1 MPKRVGF
8 LMDQIADP
16 ENLRLAFYKAA
27 KGRQLK
33 DEVKTYRNN
42 LDSNLHLLHKQFL
55 MGILPVGQYHYF
67 TIHDPKER
75 IICAASFNERVM
87 HHAIM
92 NICHPIFERFL
103 IYDTYATRIGKG
115 QFAALDRAK
124 IYAKQYTWFCKMDIR
139 KYFDSIDHS
148 ILFEK
153 LQSIFKDPHLLELF
167 RRIIESYSTKEGKGL
182 PIGNL
187 TSQYFANF
195 YLGFADRFIKENLG
209 VKAYIRYMD
218 DMVFFGQCKHEL
230 LDIAN
235 RFSAFIDSSLK
246 LIVKP
251 LCLNCIEK
259 GLPFLGYVVYSD
271 NIKLNKN
278 SKKRFIQKMKLYT
291 DNLNNQMWNQTL
303 YAKHVSPLIAFTQ
316 HANSAALRRAVLC
329 KLEIG

>member
-1 MPKRVGF
+1 MPKRKGY
-8 LMDQIADP
+8 LMAQIADP
-16 ENLRLAFYKAA
+16 DNLRLAFYKAA
-27 KGRQLK
+27 RGRQLK
-33 DEVKTYRNN
+33 EEVIEYRKN
-42 LDSNLHLLHKQFL
+42 LDAHLHLLHKQL
-55 MGILPVGQYHYF
+55 LAGTVPIGIYHYF
-67 TIHDPKER
+67 TVYDPKER
-75 IICAASFNERVM
+75 VICAASFNERVM

-124 IYAKQYTWFCKMDIR
+124 IYAKKYTWFCKMDIR
-139 KYFDSIDHS
+139 KYFDSIDHN

-153 LQSIFKDPHLLELF
+153 LQSKFKDHHLLELF
-167 RRIIESYSTKEGKGL
+167 HRIIASYSTKEGKGV

-195 YLGFADRFIKENLG
+195 YLGLADRFIKETLG

-218 DMVFFGQCKHEL
+218 DMVFFGHCNQEL

-235 RFSAFIDSSLK
+235 RLSAFIDSSLK

-251 LCLNCIEK
+251 ICLNSIEK
-259 GLPFLGYVVYSD
+259 GLPFLGYVVYRD
-271 NIKLNKN
+271 GIKLNKN
-278 SKKRFIQKMKLYT
+278 SKKRFIQKMKRYTHNLY
-291 DNLNNQMWNQTL
+291 NEIWSQTQ

-316 HANSAALRRAVLC
+316 HANSAALRRALLC